1 MTLPTLS
8 VVIPTFNESRTIAAA
23 VERLLR
29 QIDRI
34 DEIIVVENNS
44 TDGTAAVVAALLPRS
59 PKLTMIVERTPG
71 LIAARNA
78 GVDAAKSEI
87 IARIDADTQVHDGWA
102 AAITD
107 FFENAPA
114 DVGAVT
120 GPLVPH
126 DTPPSFR
133 TIFVKGQDTRIAQAL
148 ARSDDPRAV
157 HGIEAVRGPNMAFR
171 RSVWH
176 EVRDVLTSR
185 TDVYEDLD
193 FALCVQK
200 AGHRLACV
208 VGMRADVSGRRF
220 LTSRKSYWQYT
231 AQLPRT
237 WEVHGNDQRARV
249 SRKEMWSNRIV
260 YCIYWIPN
268 RAYDPAARKYSA
280 GRIFTKRDE
289 LVIPTA
295 TDR

>member
-1 MTLPTLS
+1 MTPPTLA
-8 VVIPTFNESRTIAAA
+8 VVIPTFNESRIIAAA
-23 VERLLR
+23 IERLLR

-44 TDGTAAVVAALLPRS
+44 TDGTADVVTALLGRS
-59 PKLTMIVERTPG
+59 PKLKMIVERRPG

-87 IARIDADTQVHDGWA
+87 VARIDADTLVHDGWA

-126 DTPPSFR
+126 DSPPSFR
-133 TIFVKGQDTRIAQAL
+133 TMFVAGQDAKINRAL
-148 ARSDDPRAV
+148 AESDDPRAV

-171 RSVWH
+171 RSVWR
-176 EVRDVLTSR
+176 EVRGALTTR

-200 AGHRLACV
+200 AGYRLACV

-220 LTSRKSYWQYT
+220 LTGRRSYWQYT

-237 WEVHGNDQRARV
+237 WEVHGNDERARD
-249 SRKEMWSNRIV
+249 SRKEMWSNRLM

-268 RAYDPAARKYSA
+268 RAYDPVTQKYSA
-280 GRIFTKRDE
+280 RRVLAKRDE